1 VARIELSRAKYFNKM
16 THEGHRNTSMRR
28 PAATTPPPELAASDP
43 SIAGC
48 RTGDAESIA
57 TLFRTYGGMVTGII
71 ARLIGPTP
79 DLEDL
84 VQTTFVE
91 ALANIGRFRGE
102 AKLSTWL
109 CKIAVHVAHH
119 HLRAGKVR
127 RHLPLELVGTDRA
140 PLPSALVVSG
150 TADHALDSR
159 HLAAKLHAACDRIAP
174 KKRIALLLF
183 VLEEKSVEEIA
194 ALMRATQT
202 ATRSRMYFARRELRK
217 LILKDRELS
226 AMAEVLLGERELGRG
241 EDR

>member
-1 VARIELSRAKYFNKM
+1 MILQTPFNSM
-16 THEGHRNTSMRR
+16 RVLGHVPFRSMRR
-28 PAATTPPPELAASDP
+28 SVTTTFSSPEIGVNDP
-43 SIAGC
+43 SLAGC
-48 RTGDAESIA
+48 RAGAPESIE
-57 TLFRTYGGMVTGII
+57 TLFRTYGGMVTGVIG
-71 ARLIGPTP
+71 RLVGPTP

-91 ALANIGRFRGE
+91 ALANLSRFRGE

-127 RHLPLELVGTDRA
+127 RHLPLE
-140 PLPSALVVSG
+140 VVSG
-150 TADHALDSR
+150 DRGVAPAALIAPGSAEQTLDAR
-159 HLAAKLHAACDRIAP
+159 RVAAKLHAACDRIAP

-183 VLEEKSVEEIA
+183 VLDGKSVEEIA

-217 LILKDRELS
+217 IILKDPELN
-226 AMAEVLLGERELGRG
+226 AMADVLLGERRG
-241 EDR
+241 GEA

>member
-1 VARIELSRAKYFNKM
+1 MRGSAI
-16 THEGHRNTSMRR
+16 TSG
-28 PAATTPPPELAASDP
+28 PAEIAANDP

-48 RTGDAESIA
+48 RAGQAEAIA

-71 ARLIGPTP
+71 GRLIGPTS

-127 RHLPLELVGTDRA
+127 RHLPLELVGADRA
-140 PLPSALVVSG
+140 PLPAALVVTGSVDQ
-150 TADHALDSR
+150 AMDAR
-159 HLAAKLHAACDRIAP
+159 RLAAKLHAVCDKIAP

-217 LILKDRELS
+217 LILKDPELS
-226 AMAEVLLGERELGRG
+226 AMAEVLLGERQG
-241 EDR
+241 ENR

>member
-1 VARIELSRAKYFNKM
+1 
-16 THEGHRNTSMRR
+16 MRR
-28 PAATTPPPELAASDP
+28 PATAAPLEIAANDP
-43 SIAGC
+43 SLAGC
-48 RTGDAESIA
+48 RAGDAEAIA
-57 TLFRTYGGMVTGII
+57 VLFRTYGGMVTGII
-71 ARLIGPTP
+71 GRLIGPTA

-91 ALANIGRFRGE
+91 ALANIGKFRGE

-109 CKIAVHVAHH
+109 CKIAIHVAHH

-127 RHLPLELVGTDRA
+127 RHVPLELVGNDHA
-140 PLPSALVVSG
+140 PLPAGLVVSG
-150 TADHALDSR
+150 GVDHLLDAR
-159 HLAAKLHAACDRIAP
+159 QLAAKLHAACDRIAP

-217 LILKDRELS
+217 LILKDPELS
-226 AMAEVLLGERELGRG
+226 AMAEVLLGERMGQGRG
-241 EDR
+241 EGGEER